1 MPRCLHP
8 DETFDVVLK
17 SDESLPEKDRP
28 YFTFRAFSIRQFRQ
42 AMLAMQKVQSLDEGK
57 LENVEVALGA
67 ICDVLRLGMVG
78 WGNMLDHNVEA
89 GQEPIWIPYD
99 PAQLDSI
106 LGMEEASELM
116 EKMLGSA
123 QLTVDDKKKLE
134 SPPSSAKNNS
144 ARRAP
149 RAAARSRPAR

>member
-28 YFTFRAFSIRQFRQ
+28 FFTFRAFSIRQFRQ
-42 AMLAMQKVQSLDEGK
+42 AMLAMQKVQSLDEGN
-57 LENVEVALGA
+57 LENVEVALAA

-78 WGNMLDHNVEA
+78 WGNMLDCNVA
-89 GQEPIWIPYD
+89 LGQEPIWIPYD
-99 PAQLDSI
+99 QAQLDSI
-106 LGMEEASELM
+106 LGMDEASELM

-123 QLTVDDKKKLE
+123 QVTVADKKKLE
-134 SPPSSAKNNS
+134 SPPSSGRNNS
-144 ARRAP
+144 AK
-149 RAAARSRPAR
+149 RAARNGVPARQAR